1 MSQQLKTK
9 SKSTASAPVAAVA
22 AVAAAPV
29 AAPVAAVAAPVDLST
44 STPSVELSAAPSTPV
59 VKKEK
64 KEKKVVEAVVAAPTP
79 VLTSAPAATIVATPV
94 LTPATASVEKK
105 EKVAK
110 VSKKAEASTTASATS
125 VAVSSPVATES
136 SAPAEESASASAQVG
151 ELEASI
157 AAQSVEFMTKINMI
171 GSMFASLKTEF
182 RSLEKKWS
190 RELKTAQKSCSKKRK
205 RAGNRAPSGFVKPTR
220 ISDELAS
227 FLGKD
232 KGTEMAR
239 TDVTREINMY
249 IRSNNLQDKDN
260 GRKINPD
267 TKLQALLKLATTD
280 ELTYFNL
287 QKYMSPHF
295 QKAADAAAALLS
307 SA

>member
-1 MSQQLKTK
+1 MSRQMKSSKTE
-9 SKSTASAPVAAVA
+9 SAATSAPVQAVVETASA
-22 AVAAAPV
+22 
-29 AAPVAAVAAPVDLST
+29 
-44 STPSVELSAAPSTPV
+44 TPTPTP

-64 KEKKVVEAVVAAPTP
+64 KEKKVVAEVQASASTPVTAAPVT
-79 VLTSAPAATIVATPV
+79 VQA
-94 LTPATASVEKK
+94 ASVEKPVK
-105 EKVAK
+105 APKA
-110 VSKKAEASTTASATS
+110 SKKSEAAPSSATATSTASSVTATSTASVSVAEAST
-125 VAVSSPVATES
+125 AV
-136 SAPAEESASASAQVG
+136 AEETVAAQVG

-157 AAQSVEFMTKINMI
+157 AAQSVEFMTKLNQI
-171 GSMFASLKTEF
+171 GSMIASLKTEY

-249 IRSNNLQDKDN
+249 IRSHGLQDTAN

-267 TKLQALLKLATTD
+267 TKLQALLKLSTKD

-295 QKAADAAAALLS
+295 QKASDASVA